1 MRKIE
6 DWVFFENI
14 FHNFSIQ
21 RSPNLIRKSHPFFYP
36 KLFNHL
42 ANFKTYATYQ
52 NRYCQKFQIWEM
64 IEYSFHLEYF
74 ISDWFQKQNLLFR
87 QNVNHLKMELPWLKW
102 GFGEFLKHINS
113 QKVETTQMAIN
124 RRRDKQNVVYTYNGI
139 LFSHKKEW
147 NSSTC
152 SIWINLENILLS
164 KISQTQKYKYYM
176 TLLIWGIQN
185 RQIHRDRKYNCHY

>member
-1 MRKIE
+1 MKGGDRKMRKIE

-147 NSSTC
+147 NNAICNNMDGPRDYHTK
-152 SIWINLENILLS
+152 WS
-164 KISQTQKYKYYM
+164 KSDRE
-176 TLLIWGIQN
+176 
-185 RQIHRDRKYNCHY
+185 RQISCDITYMWNLKKKW